1 MAFDQEDAPGGL
13 ATRRFEPAQSG
24 AVEHDDGAPRCA
36 CPACAGLVDSSELAP
51 GDRPDSFLDAADRGD
66 VGPNSKPSKTVA
78 EAAYH
83 LNRTYASWNDFWTQP
98 GVSDVDNSW
107 DDPYWGGAPSEVTF
121 AFRSSAGSLPS
132 GLDSFYRFSAQ
143 QIEMTLL
150 ALQAWAD
157 VANVVFIRVGTGTT
171 GEEAYSNSA
180 TMLFSNYTDA
190 EANEAAFAYYP
201 SLSASGGDVWV
212 HEDYDN
218 PAIGNYA
225 MLALIHEVGHAIG
238 FSHPGDYNAGEGDG
252 PITYADH
259 AEYYE
264 DSRQYTVMSYF
275 GASNTGASHQ
285 GAYAATIL
293 LDDIAAAQRT
303 YGVNTT
309 TRTGDT
315 VYGFNSTAD
324 RIWFSATSST
334 TKLIF
339 AVWDA
344 GGVDTLDFSGY
355 SQNQIITLIQGHF
368 SSVGGLTGNVAIAM
382 GAVIENAIG
391 GSGGDTLIGNSAG
404 NRLVGNAGSD
414 SLTGNGGAD
423 IFVATVGGG
432 ADTITDFS
440 AASDLIDVSAF
451 GGYVGAIQ
459 SGLNTLVTVA
469 AGVTFTLLNF
479 TATALTA
486 ANFITG
492 APPVDP
498 PPAGYNLINGTGA
511 GETLNGT
518 AASDQIYGLAGDDT
532 LNGGDSADWLEGGA
546 DNDLLNGGAE
556 ADTMIGGGG
565 DDIYVVDNAGDVVTE
580 EAAGGTDTVQTTLAS
595 YSLGANVE
603 TLTGTSGAGQTLT
616 GNSLN
621 NIVTGAGGAD
631 TLNGGDGNDR
641 LNGGAGADAMTGG
654 GGDDT
659 YVVDNAGD
667 TTVEVGGGGTD
678 TVETGLA
685 TYTLA
690 AEVENLT
697 ATSGAGQGLTG
708 NGLANSITGGA
719 GGDTITGAGGADAL
733 RGNGGADT
741 FVATVGGG
749 ADTIAD
755 FVVGTDKIDV
765 TAFGGYQ
772 SIVQDGLD
780 TLVTVAAGVSFRLTG
795 VSAGTVTAASFVGL
809 AGANVI
815 TGNAASNVLNGT
827 AGVDEISG
835 MGGNDTLYGGAEDDV
850 LDGGAGADTLYGED
864 GDDTLLGGDANDTL
878 DGGTGADAMTGG
890 LGNDTYVVD
899 DAGDVVVEAAVTS
912 KDLVR
917 TDLASYVLPDNVEL
931 LEGTFAGGQ
940 TLTGTALANTIT
952 GAGGNDT
959 LNGLAG
965 IDVLYG
971 GGGGDT
977 LYGGADVDRLYGDA
991 GDDTLYGDDGGDILY
1006 GGDGLDALHGGT
1018 GVDRLYGEAAND
1030 LLYGGDSND
1039 VLDGGA
1045 GDDTLRGDQ
1054 GSDTLTGG
1062 AGADLFVVTVGG
1074 GLDSIIDF
1082 NVAEDRIDL
1091 SAFGYYQTIIA
1102 SGSDTLIT
1110 FQTGVSMRLKG
1121 VAVGTVT
1128 DAIFVGLPVGG
1139 DYFDITGTAAAETL
1153 TGTGQA
1159 DHILGLGGADL
1170 IRAGGGDDWLEG
1182 GDDADRLFGDA
1193 GADILEG
1200 GAGNDNIQGGDG
1212 DDVMTG
1218 GAGTDILVGGLGADT
1233 VVITVGGGADG
1244 MLDFQLGVDLIDVT
1258 AYGGY
1263 QSIQQKGAD
1272 TLITFATG
1280 VTLKLKNILAA
1291 NLTDASF
1298 IGLAGPA
1305 PVEASPVSHAPAM
1318 IGPEDAFPAVVARQ
1332 DDILDGWLV

>member
-1 MAFDQEDAPGGL
+1 MAFDQDDAPGGL
-13 ATRRFEPAQSG
+13 AVRRFEPTGRDA
-24 AVEHDDGAPRCA
+24 AAHDEDAPRCA
-36 CPACAGLVDSSELAP
+36 CPACAGLVDSSEVAA
-51 GDRPDSFLDAADRGD
+51 GEGPDSFLDAADRGD
-66 VGPNSKPSKTVA
+66 VGPNSKPSLTVA
-78 EAAYH
+78 EAAYQ
-83 LNRTYASWNDFWTQP
+83 LNRTYASWNDFWVQP
-98 GVSDVDNSW
+98 GVSDVDNMW
-107 DDPYWGGAPSEVTF
+107 DDPYWGGAPSVVTY
-121 AFRSSAGSLPS
+121 AFRSTAPGSMPDDTGDFS
-132 GLDSFYRFSAQ
+132 RFSET
-143 QIEMTLL
+143 QIAATLL
-150 ALQAWAD
+150 ALAAWAD
-157 VANVVFIRVGTGTT
+157 VANIIFVRVGEGSS
-171 GEEAYSNSA
+171 GEAAYSNSA
-180 TMLFSNYTDA
+180 TMLFANYGTGA
-190 EANEAAFAYYP
+190 AGAAAFAYYP
-201 SLSASGGDVWV
+201 SQSASGGDVWIN
-212 HEDYDN
+212 EDYSN
-218 PAIGNYA
+218 PVAGNYA
-225 MLALIHEVGHAIG
+225 TLALIHEIGHAIG
-238 FSHPGDYNAGEGDG
+238 FSHPGDYNAEEGVS
-252 PITYADH
+252 ITYSAN

-275 GASNTGASHQ
+275 GASNTGASHS

-324 RIWFSATSST
+324 RPWFSATSST

-355 SQNQIITLIQGHF
+355 SQAQTITLIQGHF

-382 GAVIENAIG
+382 GAVIENAVG
-391 GSGGDTLIGNSAG
+391 GSGADTMIGNSAG
-404 NRLVGNAGSD
+404 NRLTGNAGND
-414 SLTGNGGAD
+414 SLTGNDGAD
-423 IFVATVGGG
+423 VFVATVGGG

-451 GGYVGAIQ
+451 GGYLSAIQ
-459 SGLNTLVTVA
+459 SGLNTIVTVA
-469 AGVTFTLLNF
+469 ASVTFTLLNF

-498 PPAGYNLINGTGA
+498 PPAGYNLVNGTGA
-511 GETLNGT
+511 GETLDGT
-518 AASDQIYGLAGDDT
+518 GASDQIYGLAGDDT
-532 LNGGDSADWLEGGA
+532 LNGGDAADWLEGGA
-546 DNDLLNGGAE
+546 DNDLLNGGAG
-556 ADTMIGGGG
+556 ADMMIGGAGN
-565 DDIYVVDNAGDVVTE
+565 DTFVVDDFGDEVVE
-580 EAAGGTDTVQTTLAS
+580 AAAGGTDTVETTLAA
-595 YSLGANVE
+595 YALGAEVE
-603 TLTGTSGAGQTLT
+603 NLTGTSGAGQTLT
-616 GNSLN
+616 GNGLDN
-621 NIVTGAGGAD
+621 VLTGAGGVD
-631 TLNGGDGNDR
+631 VLDGGAGDDR
-641 LNGGAGADAMTGG
+641 LNGGAGGDAMTGG
-654 GGDDT
+654 AGDDT

-667 TTVEVGGGGTD
+667 TTVEAGGGGTD
-678 TVETGLA
+678 TVETTLA
-685 TYTLA
+685 AYTLA

-697 ATSGAGQGLTG
+697 GASGAGQALTG
-708 NGLANSITGGA
+708 NGLANSITGGE

-755 FVVGTDKIDV
+755 FVVGTDKLDV

-780 TLVTVAAGVSFRLTG
+780 TLVTVAAGVTFRLTG
-795 VSAGTVTAASFVGL
+795 VTAGTVTAASFIGL
-809 AGANVI
+809 SSGPNVI

-835 MGGNDTLYGGAEDDV
+835 MGGNDTLYGGDEDDL
-850 LDGGAGADTLYGED
+850 LDGGAGADTLYGEG
-864 GDDTLLGGDANDTL
+864 GDDTLLGGDANDTI

-899 DAGDVVVEAAVTS
+899 DAGDVVTEAAVTS
-912 KDLVR
+912 KDMVR
-917 TDLASYVLPDNVEL
+917 TSLASYVLPDNVEV

-940 TLTGTALANTIT
+940 TLTGTALANTII
-952 GAGGNDT
+952 GAGGSDT

-965 IDVLYG
+965 IDLLYG

-977 LYGGADVDRLYGDA
+977 LYGGADVDKLYGEA
-991 GDDTLYGDDGGDILY
+991 GDDTLYGDDGNDILY
-1006 GGDGLDALHGGT
+1006 GGDGLDTLHGGA
-1018 GVDRLYGEAAND
+1018 GVDKLYGEGD
-1030 LLYGGDSND
+1030 DDVLYGGDSND
-1039 VLDGGA
+1039 VLDGGV

-1091 SAFGYYQTIIA
+1091 SAYGYYQTILA

-1110 FQTGVSMRLKG
+1110 FQSGVSMRLKG

-1159 DHILGLGGADL
+1159 DHILGLAGADL
-1170 IRAGGGDDWLEG
+1170 IRAGSGDDWVEG
-1182 GDDADRLFGDA
+1182 GDDNDRLFGDA
-1193 GADILEG
+1193 GDDILEG

-1212 DDVMTG
+1212 EDVMTG

-1233 VVITVGGGADG
+1233 VVISLGGGADG

-1263 QSIQQKGAD
+1263 QTIQQKGAD

-1298 IGLAGPA
+1298 IGLSAPA
-1305 PVEASPVSHAPAM
+1305 PAAAPLA
-1318 IGPEDAFPAVVARQ
+1318 IGEGETLPDVAVRQ
-1332 DDILDGWLV
+1332 DDSPDGWLF